1 MQKTSLIV
9 VVILS
14 LFAVNAYG
22 AKVSVEG
29 VYQGKSLYVQNPE
42 GEEGIGFCAT
52 AAYVNGD
59 PLIEGTSS
67 SAFEIDFKQF
77 NLQVGDYVFVEI
89 EHEFGCTPKI
99 LNQEVLLPKS
109 TFTVSEM
116 SCTPNGKLSFTTTGE
131 QGKLPFVVEQFRWN
145 KWVSVGEIAGKGTA
159 GSNSYSF
166 DVSPHSG
173 TNKVRVVQVDHTGKK
188 RASNAVTFDSNV
200 SVPSFSPIKVKKT
213 LKFTA
218 ETKYEIY
225 DAYGVIVKKGTNIEV
240 DCSNLKKGAYY
251 INYDNKNDKFI
262 KM

>member
-1 MQKTSLIV
+1 MMLIG
-9 VVILS
+9 
-14 LFAVNAYG
+14 FNAR
-22 AKVSVEG
+22 AARISVEG
-29 VYQGKSLYVQNPE
+29 IYQGKSLYVQNPE

-59 PLIEGTSS
+59 PLIEGTAS
-67 SAFEIDFKQF
+67 SAFEIDLKQF
-77 NLQVGDYVFVEI
+77 NLQIGDYVFVEV
-89 EHEFGCTPKI
+89 EHDFGCTPKI

-116 SCTPNGKLSFTTTGE
+116 TCSSDGKLKFSTTGE

-145 KWVSVGEIAGKGTA
+145 KWVTVGELTGKGTA
-159 GSNSYSF
+159 GSNSYNF
-166 DVSPHSG
+166 DVTPHSG
-173 TNKVRVVQVDHTGKK
+173 SNKIRVIQVDHTGKK
-188 RASNAVTFDSNV
+188 RASNAITFDS
-200 SVPSFSPIKVKKT
+200 SIPVPSFSPIKVKKS

-218 ETKYEIY
+218 EIKYEIY
-225 DAYGVIVKKGTNIEV
+225 DAYGVIVKKGTNLEV